1 MEVSSGI
8 LTLDGHVYKKWK
20 NIFQRL
26 KTSNVS
32 GLSFD
37 LTQSQVVGSTW
48 NLDFTSQPFY
58 DGPLHLWLNTYHTWK
73 HVHLFYLKEGIFPYS
88 IWKLLKR

>member
-37 LTQSQVVGSTW
+37 LTQSQVVRSTW

-58 DGPLHLWLNTYHTWK
+58 GPLHLWLNT
-73 HVHLFYLKEGIFPYS
+73 
-88 IWKLLKR
+88 